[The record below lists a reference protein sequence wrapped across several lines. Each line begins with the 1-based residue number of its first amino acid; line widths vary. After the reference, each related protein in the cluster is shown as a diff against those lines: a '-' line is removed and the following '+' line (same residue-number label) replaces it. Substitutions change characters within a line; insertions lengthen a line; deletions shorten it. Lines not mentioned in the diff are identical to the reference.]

1 METLLSSVIAA
12 TVTLYFVRRHVK
24 SLPSSKPNI
33 RPRPPKPDSSESG
46 EPTRTHRSLTRGA
59 M

>member
-12 TVTLYFVRRHVK
+12 TVTIYFVRRHVK
-24 SLPSSKPNI
+24 ALPPAKPNI
-33 RPRPPKPDSSESG
+33 RPHPPKPGGSEPG
-46 EPTRTHRSLTRGA
+46 EPTRTHCSLTRGA